1 MKQLFLVAAIS
12 FATTGFAQK
21 VNNKLT
27 FQKGQ
32 KLEMTSKVNTLIS
45 MEMMG
50 QAMESKLDAT
60 VTRLF
65 DVEDATNNS
74 ATIEHKVKR
83 IQMNF
88 EAPMQ
93 GAQTF
98 DSDNEKDMKGD
109 GGKAMEKALKN
120 KYSMTVDANGKIT
133 AVKAD
138 DDNPNK
144 APQKEDADMMSNAL
158 AQFAAGFDLPE
169 TGDTSEFMILP
180 AKELLK
186 GESWTDSSKNVKTV
200 YTLADVTD
208 ADIIVNYTE
217 EASVSRTQEAMGQE
231 ITMTSKDKTTGKIT
245 LDKKTGLL
253 KEKTA
258 TTSSQGNMEMAGQTM
273 PMNTKTTKTVTVK
286 AISPIP

>member
-1 MKQLFLVAAIS
+1 MRQLFLVAAIA
-12 FATTGFAQK
+12 FATTAFAQK

-32 KLEMTSKVNTLIS
+32 KLEMTSKVNTVIS

-50 QAMESKLDAT
+50 QAMETKVDAT
-60 VTRLF
+60 ITRLF
-65 DVEDATNNS
+65 DVEDVTKDG

-83 IQMNF
+83 IQMNL

-98 DSDNEKDMKGD
+98 DSDNEKDIKGD

-120 KYSMTVDANGKIT
+120 KYSMTVDASGKIT
-133 AVKAD
+133 AVKAN

-144 APQKEDADMMSNAL
+144 KPEKEDADMMGNVM
-158 AQFAAGFDLPE
+158 AQFAAGFELPK

-180 AKELLK
+180 AKELAK
-186 GESWTDSSKNVKTV
+186 GEGWTDSSKNVKTV

-208 ADIIVNYTE
+208 ADIIVNYIE
-217 EASVSRTQEAMGQE
+217 EASTSRTQEAMGQE
-231 ITMTSKDKTTGKIT
+231 ITMTSKDKTTGKII
-245 LDKKTGLL
+245 LDKKSGLL

-258 TTSSQGNMEMAGQTM
+258 TTNSEGNMEMAGQTV

-286 AISPIP
+286 TI

>member
-1 MKQLFLVAAIS
+1 MKQLFLVAAIA

-50 QAMESKLDAT
+50 QAMESKIDAT

-65 DVEDATNNS
+65 DVEDVTNNS
-74 ATIEHKVKR
+74 ATIEHKVRR

-93 GAQTF
+93 GVQTF

-109 GGKAMEKALKN
+109 GGKVMEKALKN
-120 KYSMTVDANGKIT
+120 KYSMTVDAGGKIT

-138 DDNPNK
+138 DNNPNNTPK
-144 APQKEDADMMSNAL
+144 KEDADMMSTAL
-158 AQFAAGFDLPE
+158 AQFAAGFDLPK

-180 AKELLK
+180 PKELAK
-186 GESWTDSSKNVKTV
+186 GESWTDSSKNIKTV

-217 EASVSRTQEAMGQE
+217 EASTSRIQEAMGQE
-231 ITMTSKDKTTGKIT
+231 ITMNSKDKTTGKII
-245 LDKKTGLL
+245 LDKKSGLL

-258 TTSSQGNMEMAGQTM
+258 TTNSEGNMEMAGQSM

-286 AISPIP
+286 AI

>member
-1 MKQLFLVAAIS
+1 
-12 FATTGFAQK
+12 
-21 VNNKLT
+21 
-27 FQKGQ
+27 
-32 KLEMTSKVNTLIS
+32 MTSKVNAVIS

-50 QAMESKLDAT
+50 QAMESKIDAT
-60 VTRLF
+60 ITRLF
-65 DVEDATNNS
+65 DVEDASNNG

-98 DSDNEKDMKGD
+98 DSDSEKDMKSD

-120 KYSMTVDANGKIT
+120 KYSMTVDACGKIT

-138 DDNPNK
+138 DNNPNK
-144 APQKEDADMMSNAL
+144 APQKEDVDMMSNAL
-158 AQFAAGFDLPE
+158 AQFAAGFDLPK

-180 AKELLK
+180 AKELAK
-186 GESWTDSSKNVKTV
+186 GESWTDSSKNGKTV

-208 ADIIVNYTE
+208 VDIIVNYTE
-217 EASVSRTQEAMGQE
+217 EASTSRTQEAMGQE
-231 ITMTSKDKTTGKIT
+231 ILMTSKDKTTGKII
-245 LDKKTGLL
+245 LDRKTGLL

-258 TTSSQGNMEMAGQTM
+258 TTNSEGNMEMAGQTM

-286 AISPIP
+286 AI

>member
-1 MKQLFLVAAIS
+1 MKQLFLVAAIA

-50 QAMESKLDAT
+50 QAMESKIDAT

-65 DVEDATNNS
+65 DVEDVTNNS
-74 ATIEHKVKR
+74 ATIEHKVRR

-93 GAQTF
+93 GVQTF

-109 GGKAMEKALKN
+109 GGKVMEKALKN
-120 KYSMTVDANGKIT
+120 KYSMTVDAGGKIT

-138 DDNPNK
+138 DNNPNNTPK
-144 APQKEDADMMSNAL
+144 KEDADMMSTAL
-158 AQFAAGFDLPE
+158 AQFAAGFDLPK

-180 AKELLK
+180 PKELAK
-186 GESWTDSSKNVKTV
+186 GESWTDSSKNIKTV

-217 EASVSRTQEAMGQE
+217 EASTSRIQEAMGQE
-231 ITMTSKDKTTGKIT
+231 ITMNSKDKTTGKII
-245 LDKKTGLL
+245 LDKKSGLL

-258 TTSSQGNMEMAGQTM
+258 TTNSEGNMEMAGQTM
-273 PMNTKTTKTVTVK
+273 PMNTKTTKTVIVK
-286 AISPIP
+286 AI

>member
-1 MKQLFLVAAIS
+1 MKQLFLVAAIA

-50 QAMESKLDAT
+50 QAMESKIDAT

-65 DVEDATNNS
+65 DVEDVTNNS
-74 ATIEHKVKR
+74 ATIEHKVRR

-93 GAQTF
+93 GVQTF

-109 GGKAMEKALKN
+109 GGKVMEKALKN
-120 KYSMTVDANGKIT
+120 KYSMTVDAGGKIT

-138 DDNPNK
+138 DNNPNNTPK
-144 APQKEDADMMSNAL
+144 KEDADMMSTAL
-158 AQFAAGFDLPE
+158 AQFAAGFDLPK

-180 AKELLK
+180 PKELAK
-186 GESWTDSSKNVKTV
+186 GESWTDSSKNIKTV

-217 EASVSRTQEAMGQE
+217 EASTSRIQEAMGQE
-231 ITMTSKDKTTGKIT
+231 ITMNSKDKTTGKII
-245 LDKKTGLL
+245 LDKKSGLL

-258 TTSSQGNMEMAGQTM
+258 TTNSEGNMEMAGQTM
-273 PMNTKTTKTVTVK
+273 PMNTKTTKTITVK
-286 AISPIP
+286 AI

>member
-1 MKQLFLVAAIS
+1 MKQLFLVAALA

-50 QAMESKLDAT
+50 QAMESKIDAT

-65 DVEDATNNS
+65 DVEDVTNNS
-74 ATIEHKVKR
+74 ATIEHKVRR

-93 GAQTF
+93 GVQTF

-109 GGKAMEKALKN
+109 GGKVMEKALKN
-120 KYSMTVDANGKIT
+120 KYSMTVDAGGKIT

-138 DDNPNK
+138 DNNPNNTPK
-144 APQKEDADMMSNAL
+144 KEDADMMSTAL
-158 AQFAAGFDLPE
+158 AQFAAGFDLPK

-180 AKELLK
+180 PKELAK
-186 GESWTDSSKNVKTV
+186 GESWTDSSKNIKTV

-217 EASVSRTQEAMGQE
+217 EASTSRIQEAMGQE
-231 ITMTSKDKTTGKIT
+231 ITMNSKDKTTGKII
-245 LDKKTGLL
+245 LDKKSGLL

-258 TTSSQGNMEMAGQTM
+258 TTNSEGNMEMAGQSM

-286 AISPIP
+286 AI

>member
-1 MKQLFLVAAIS
+1 MKQLFLVATIA
-12 FATTGFAQK
+12 FTTTGFAQK

-32 KLEMTSKVNTLIS
+32 KLEMISKVNSIIS

-50 QAMESKLDAT
+50 QAMETKVDAT
-60 VTRLF
+60 ITRLF
-65 DVEDATNNS
+65 DVEDVTNNG

-83 IQMNF
+83 IQMNV

-98 DSDNEKDMKGD
+98 DSDIEKDMKGD

-120 KYSMTVDANGKIT
+120 NYSMTVDAGGKIT

-138 DDNPNK
+138 DANPNNSPK
-144 APQKEDADMMSNAL
+144 KEDLDMMSNAL
-158 AQFAAGFDLPE
+158 AQFAAGFDLPK

-180 AKELLK
+180 SKELAK

-200 YTLADVTD
+200 YILADVTD

-217 EASVSRTQEAMGQE
+217 EASTSRTQEAMGQE
-231 ITMTSKDKTTGKIT
+231 IIMTSKDKTTGKIT
-245 LDKKTGLL
+245 LDKKSGLL

-258 TTSSQGNMEMAGQTM
+258 TINSEGNMEMAGQTM

-286 AISPIP
+286 AI

>member
-1 MKQLFLVAAIS
+1 MKQLFLVAAIA

-32 KLEMTSKVNTLIS
+32 KLEMTSKVNALIS

-50 QAMESKLDAT
+50 QAMESKIDAT

-65 DVEDATNNS
+65 DVEDVTNNS
-74 ATIEHKVKR
+74 ATLEHKVKR

-109 GGKAMEKALKN
+109 GGKTMEKALKN
-120 KYSMTVDANGKIT
+120 KYSMTVDAGGKIT

-138 DDNPNK
+138 DNNPNK
-144 APQKEDADMMSNAL
+144 TPTKADADMMSNAL
-158 AQFAAGFDLPE
+158 AQFAAGFDLPK

-180 AKELLK
+180 AKELAK
-186 GESWTDSSKNVKTV
+186 GESWTNALGNAKTV

-208 ADIIVNYTE
+208 ADIIIDYTE
-217 EASVSRTQEAMGQE
+217 EASTSRTQEAMGQE
-231 ITMTSKDKTTGKIT
+231 IKMSSKDKTTGKIT

-258 TTSSQGNMEMAGQTM
+258 TTNSEGNMEMAGQTM

-286 AISPIP
+286 AI

>member
-1 MKQLFLVAAIS
+1 MKQLFLVAAIV
-12 FATTGFAQK
+12 FAATGFAQK

-50 QAMESKLDAT
+50 QAMESKIDAT

-65 DVEDATNNS
+65 DVEDVTNNS
-74 ATIEHKVKR
+74 ATLEHKVKR

-109 GGKAMEKALKN
+109 GGKTMEKALKN
-120 KYSMTVDANGKIT
+120 KYTMTVDAGGKIT

-138 DDNPNK
+138 DNNPNK
-144 APQKEDADMMSNAL
+144 TPTKADADMMSNAL
-158 AQFAAGFDLPE
+158 AQFAAGFDLPK

-180 AKELLK
+180 AKELAK
-186 GESWTDSSKNVKTV
+186 GESWTNALGNAKTV

-208 ADIIVNYTE
+208 ADIIINYTE
-217 EASVSRTQEAMGQE
+217 EASTSRTQEAMGQE
-231 ITMTSKDKTTGKIT
+231 IKMSSKDKTTGKIT

-253 KEKTA
+253 KEKIA
-258 TTSSQGNMEMAGQTM
+258 TTNSEGNMEMAGQTM
-273 PMNTKTTKTVTVK
+273 PMNTKTTKTITVK
-286 AISPIP
+286 RI

>member
-1 MKQLFLVAAIS
+1 MKQLFLVAAIA

-50 QAMESKLDAT
+50 QAMESKIDAT

-65 DVEDATNNS
+65 DVEDVTNNS
-74 ATIEHKVKR
+74 ATIEHKVRR

-93 GAQTF
+93 GVQTF

-109 GGKAMEKALKN
+109 GGKVMEKALKN
-120 KYSMTVDANGKIT
+120 KYSMTVDAGGKIT

-138 DDNPNK
+138 DNNPNNTPK
-144 APQKEDADMMSNAL
+144 KEDADMMSTAL
-158 AQFAAGFDLPE
+158 AQFAAGFELPK

-180 AKELLK
+180 SKELAK
-186 GESWTDSSKNVKTV
+186 GETWTHSSNNVKTV
-200 YTLADVTD
+200 YTLAEISD

-217 EASVSRTQEAMGQE
+217 EASTSRTQEAMGQE
-231 ITMTSKDKTTGKIT
+231 IIMKSKDKTTGKIT

-258 TTSSQGNMEMAGQTM
+258 TTNSEGNMEMAGQSM

-286 AISPIP
+286 AI

>member
-1 MKQLFLVAAIS
+1 MKQLFLVAAIA
-12 FATTGFAQK
+12 FATTAFAQK

-32 KLEMTSKVNTLIS
+32 KLEMTSKVNTVIS

-50 QAMESKLDAT
+50 QAMETKVDAT
-60 VTRLF
+60 ITRLF
-65 DVEDATNNS
+65 DVEDVTKNG

-83 IQMNF
+83 IQMNL

-98 DSDNEKDMKGD
+98 DSDNEKDIKGD

-120 KYSMTVDANGKIT
+120 KYSMTVDGSGKIT
-133 AVKAD
+133 AVKAS

-144 APQKEDADMMSNAL
+144 KPEKEDADMMGNVM
-158 AQFAAGFDLPE
+158 AQFAAGFDLPK
-169 TGDTSEFMILP
+169 TGATSEFMILP
-180 AKELLK
+180 AKDLAK
-186 GESWTDSSKNVKTV
+186 GESWSNASENSKTV

-217 EASVSRTQEAMGQE
+217 EASTSRKQEAMGHE
-231 ITMTSKDKTTGKIT
+231 ITMTSKDKTTGKII

-258 TTSSQGNMEMAGQTM
+258 TTNSEGNMEMAGQTM

-286 AISPIP
+286 TI

>member
-1 MKQLFLVAAIS
+1 MKQLFMIAAIAL
-12 FATTGFAQK
+12 ATTGFAQK
-21 VNNKLT
+21 VNSKLT

-32 KLEMTSKVNTLIS
+32 KLEMTSKVNAVVS

-50 QAMESKLDAT
+50 QAMESKIDAT
-60 VTRLF
+60 ITRLF
-65 DVEDATNNS
+65 DVEDVTNNS

-93 GAQTF
+93 GAQAF

-120 KYSMTVDANGKIT
+120 KYSMTVDAAGKIT

-138 DDNPNK
+138 DNNPNK
-144 APQKEDADMMSNAL
+144 TEKKADEDMMSNAL
-158 AQFAAGFDLPE
+158 AQFAAGFDLPK

-180 AKELLK
+180 SKELAK
-186 GESWTDSSKNVKTV
+186 GESWTKSSENAKTV

-217 EASVSRTQEAMGQE
+217 EASTSRKQEAMGQE

-258 TTSSQGNMEMAGQTM
+258 TTNSEGNMEMAGQTM

-286 AISPIP
+286 AI

>member
-1 MKQLFLVAAIS
+1 MKQLFLVAAIA

-50 QAMESKLDAT
+50 QAMESKIDAT

-65 DVEDATNNS
+65 DVEDVTNNS
-74 ATIEHKVKR
+74 ATIEHKVRR

-93 GAQTF
+93 GVQTF

-109 GGKAMEKALKN
+109 GGKVMEKALKN
-120 KYSMTVDANGKIT
+120 KYSMTVDAGGKIT

-138 DDNPNK
+138 DNNPNNT
-144 APQKEDADMMSNAL
+144 PRKEDADMMSTAL
-158 AQFAAGFDLPE
+158 AQFAAGFDLPK

-180 AKELLK
+180 PKELAK
-186 GESWTDSSKNVKTV
+186 GESWTDSSKNIKTV

-217 EASVSRTQEAMGQE
+217 EASTSRTQEAMGQE
-231 ITMTSKDKTTGKIT
+231 IKMSSKDKTTGKIT

-253 KEKTA
+253 KEKIA
-258 TTSSQGNMEMAGQTM
+258 TTNSEGNMEMAGQTM
-273 PMNTKTTKTVTVK
+273 PMNTKTIKTVTVK
-286 AISPIP
+286 AI

>member
-1 MKQLFLVAAIS
+1 MKQLFLLVSIA

-32 KLEMTSKVNTLIS
+32 KLEMTSKINTVVS

-50 QAMESKLDAT
+50 QAMDTKIDAT

-65 DVEDATNNS
+65 DVEDITKS
-74 ATIEHKVKR
+74 GTTIEHKVKR
-83 IQMNF
+83 IQMNL

-93 GAQTF
+93 GVQKF

-120 KYSMTVDANGKIT
+120 KYSMTVDASGKIT

-144 APQKEDADMMSNAL
+144 APKKEDADMMSNAL
-158 AQFAAGFDLPE
+158 AQFAAGFDLPK

-180 AKELLK
+180 AKELAK
-186 GESWTDSSKNVKTV
+186 GETWTDSSKNIKTV
-200 YTLADVTD
+200 YTLGEVTD
-208 ADIIVNYTE
+208 ADIIIVYTE
-217 EASVSRTQEAMGQE
+217 EASISRTQEAMGQE
-231 ITMTSKDKTTGKIT
+231 ITMTSKDKTMGKII
-245 LDKKTGLL
+245 LDKKSGLL

-258 TTSSQGNMEMAGQTM
+258 TTNSEGNMEMAGQTM
-273 PMNTKTTKTVTVK
+273 PMTTKTTKTVTVK
-286 AISPIP
+286 GI

>member
-1 MKQLFLVAAIS
+1 MKQLFLVAAIA

-50 QAMESKLDAT
+50 QAMESKIDAT

-65 DVEDATNNS
+65 DVEDVTNNS
-74 ATIEHKVKR
+74 ATIEHKVRR

-93 GAQTF
+93 GVQTF

-109 GGKAMEKALKN
+109 GGKVMEKALKN
-120 KYSMTVDANGKIT
+120 KYSMTVDAGGKIT

-138 DDNPNK
+138 DNNPNNTPK
-144 APQKEDADMMSNAL
+144 KEDADMMSTAL
-158 AQFAAGFDLPE
+158 AQFAAGFDLPK

-180 AKELLK
+180 PKELAK
-186 GESWTDSSKNVKTV
+186 GESWTDSSKNIKTV

-217 EASVSRTQEAMGQE
+217 EASTSRIQEAMGQE
-231 ITMTSKDKTTGKIT
+231 ITMNSKDKTTGKII
-245 LDKKTGLL
+245 LDKKSGLL

-258 TTSSQGNMEMAGQTM
+258 TTNSEGNMEMAGQTM

-286 AISPIP
+286 AI